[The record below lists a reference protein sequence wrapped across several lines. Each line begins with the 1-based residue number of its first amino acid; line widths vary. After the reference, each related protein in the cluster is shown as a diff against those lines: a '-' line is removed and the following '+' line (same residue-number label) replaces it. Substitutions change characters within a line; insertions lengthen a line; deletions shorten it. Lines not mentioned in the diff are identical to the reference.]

1 MGISLDKKLDFN
13 IHIDNK
19 ISECNKIIGI
29 MKRLSHSILR
39 DRLLS
44 IYITSV
50 CPYLDYGDIIYNKP
64 GKVNFESKLNNSTI

>member
-1 MGISLDKKLDFN
+1 
-13 IHIDNK
+13 
-19 ISECNKIIGI
+19 
-29 MKRLSHSILR
+29 MKRLSRSILR

-50 CPYLDYGDIIYNKP
+50 CPHLDYGDIIYNKP

>member
-1 MGISLDKKLDFN
+1 MGLSLDKKLDFN

-29 MKRLSHSILR
+29 MKRLSRSILR

-50 CPYLDYGDIIYNKP
+50 CPHLDYGDITYNKP